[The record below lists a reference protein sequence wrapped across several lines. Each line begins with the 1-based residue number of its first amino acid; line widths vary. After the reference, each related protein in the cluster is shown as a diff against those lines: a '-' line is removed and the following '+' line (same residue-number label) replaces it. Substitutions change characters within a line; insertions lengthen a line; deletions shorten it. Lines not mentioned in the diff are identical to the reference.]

1 MNSSIH
7 ARSLPAE
14 QRLARWEQRTGP
26 IVLAAAILPIAVAFT
41 RRGESTSAVWIDI
54 ASWCV
59 FVTDLVVHLRLKPR
73 YLRSRL
79 GIFDVV
85 IVVLTAP
92 WYLIPG
98 FSGGRLLGLARL
110 GRLGRVFISSKHS
123 QKLRDLG
130 RRLGM
135 AAAYG
140 AILMVVCAIVVEAA
154 EPASSGFESFGD
166 AMWWSI
172 VTFTTVGYGD
182 YYPTTVEGRLA
193 AVLLMVGG
201 IALIGSLAGTLGSFF
216 SSSDAVSDDAGP
228 DDAGPDDAGHVGQTP
243 DLTGE
248 LLAEVR
254 LLRAELAELRAVIEP
269 GVEPGAGQ

>member
-1 MNSSIH
+1 MTSSTH
-7 ARSLPAE
+7 ARSLSAE
-14 QRLARWEQRTGP
+14 ERLARWEQRTGP
-26 IVLAAAILPIAVAFT
+26 IVMAAAILPIAVAFT
-41 RRGESTSAVWIDI
+41 RRGESAPAIWIDL
-54 ASWCV
+54 ASWCI
-59 FVTDLVVHLRLKPR
+59 FVADLVVHLRLKRR

-182 YYPTTVEGRLA
+182 YYPTTAEGRLA

-216 SSSDAVSDDAGP
+216 GSKDAEPDESTGP
-228 DDAGPDDAGHVGQTP
+228 AP

-254 LLRAELAELRAVIEP
+254 LLRAELAELRAVVESD
-269 GVEPGAGQ
+269 VEPGAGQ

>member
-1 MNSSIH
+1 MTTSTH

-14 QRLARWEQRTGP
+14 DRLARWEQRTGP

-41 RRGESTSAVWIDI
+41 RRGESAPAIWIDI

-98 FSGGRLLGLARL
+98 FGGGRFLGLGRL
-110 GRLGRVFISSKHS
+110 GRLGRVFIASKHS

-140 AILMVVCAIVVEAA
+140 AMLMVVCAMVVEAA

-182 YYPTTVEGRLA
+182 YYPITTEGRFA

-216 SSSDAVSDDAGP
+216 SSNGAVPEDAVPEDAVP
-228 DDAGPDDAGHVGQTP
+228 EDAVPAGQTP

-254 LLRAELAELRAVIEP
+254 LLRAELAELRAV
-269 GVEPGAGQ
+269 VEPDAGQ